1 MGNLKEDLKAAQS
14 LLKSGQNSEVIELL
28 ESYAEEDE
36 PDYRVLCFLA
46 LAHANASD
54 YSESYKMYKKAV
66 ETDEKQLMAWKGVFK
81 LFEDKSC
88 TTPDEFS
95 LRVCEFIQENS
106 DDDAKKVAAVQARRR
121 ILVEMGMWTNIIQSF
136 DSLSF
141 TEDFEN
147 LRAVV
152 RRRDAPQNLL
162 SKCLQ
167 TLKIADELDAA
178 SMLIFCKDSK
188 NEKDLATLINKYKE
202 TISDEWVQKKI
213 LEYSCQQYF
222 DSKTFPE
229 YVQFVSS
236 ASASTMA
243 VLEALRS
250 NDIPSA
256 VEALDE
262 IQDVST
268 YPDCLLFVNLLAET
282 ENWEA
287 VEKLSKSISQFYPS
301 QNCNGWICR
310 ALLEIDPDTVEKLQS
325 FGPLPL
331 PDFAVE
337 ELKIALL
344 LNNED
349 HAEQLLRKY
358 DSSSKIGINLR
369 LTQALFSIHPIAS
382 DVLNLAD
389 QLSGNTC
396 SELVLAAEIRLRAG
410 LDANSLL
417 VKAAKLNVR
426 CSRAFFLLG
435 NSISVKNPTKAKSLI
450 ERAVQIRPSNEEYA
464 KALYDVLVKKGVA
477 AEERL
482 KILKAFVSK
491 RRSRRKPF
499 WLSDALSLI
508 YMETDKLSEAIDEL
522 QQMVRLY
529 SDSKPIWAR
538 LADAYT
544 RKGHLRAAVSSYEQ
558 LAEMN
563 DGYEFVVPITRVL
576 LQLRDFNE
584 ALDKILVFRQ
594 KMDEETIVLGA
605 ESSIVLNFTEA
616 EIRLNLHDTE
626 RGEQKRHHLKKALEY
641 LTGCLNSDGSSQF
654 ATVFKLLGDT
664 LLVISKYS
672 EIMLPYFNIDEKWK
686 VNTPLECVS
695 KAASFY
701 LAVLRSQSH
710 NSLAWYDVAVAL
722 LLKFKL
728 GNDPKILSKV
738 QSLLE
743 HAISITADD
752 TLLSSFWTLLA
763 ESKRLAEE
771 PKGYQLHCLC
781 RALQLNKS
789 NDDAWLSLAVLCLE
803 MGMMNEASRVLEQS
817 IKHNPHNADAWCT
830 WAQTAHL
837 QSDSHEALAMFR
849 QALFVQP
856 IPAAVVGYSTYLC
869 DSLKKSQ
876 HRFDSATAALDFEGI
891 IDLRHL
897 SAADENILYHL
908 GLLAD
913 LFGWYPESLEC
924 FRLSGSPKISDEL
937 QHAMVKTDVLYNR
950 IGIDPSS
957 FSQTNSRICGMLG
970 LSAAD
975 CYAFLTAEMEV
986 YGDLYR
992 FIENEDSD
1000 SFRKLYMGC
1009 VKGIS
1014 VPLFIA
1020 GLIMR
1025 KVELPSEFIR
1035 TMHEALPRHELI
1047 DYYPTALPEGM
1058 DNGLRH
1064 LEQDGEEPFR
1074 YRHRAAYRLLDELKL
1089 LRAQLEEE
1097 NANIVVNEVGNSTE
1111 ISAPEGSS

>member
-14 LLKSGQNSEVIELL
+14 LLKSGQNEKVIELL
-28 ESYAEEDE
+28 ELYTEEDH
-36 PDYRVLCFLA
+36 PDSRVFCFLA
-46 LAHANASD
+46 LAHSNASN
-54 YSESYKMYKKAV
+54 YVESYQMYKRAV
-66 ETDEKQLMAWKGVFK
+66 EIDEKQLMAWKGVFK
-81 LFEDKSC
+81 LFENKSC

-95 LRVCEFIQENS
+95 LRVCEFMQENS
-106 DDDAKKVAAVQARRR
+106 DDEAKKVAAVQARRR
-121 ILVEMGMWTNIIQSF
+121 ILIEMEMWTDIIKSF

-141 TEDFEN
+141 AQDFEN
-147 LRAVV
+147 LRAIL
-152 RRRDAPQNLL
+152 RRRDIPQDLL
-162 SKCLQ
+162 SKSLQ
-167 TLKIADELDAA
+167 ALETADELDAA
-178 SMLIFCKDSK
+178 SMLIFCKNSK
-188 NEKDLATLINKYKE
+188 DEKDLATLIKKYE
-202 TISDEWVQKKI
+202 EMISDEWVQKKI
-213 LEYSCQQYF
+213 FEYSCQQYF

-229 YVQFVSS
+229 YVKFVTP
-236 ASASTMA
+236 ASTSTMA
-243 VLEALRS
+243 VLESLRN
-250 NDIPSA
+250 NDVPSA

-262 IQDVST
+262 VSDIST
-268 YPDCLLFVNLLAET
+268 YPDCLLFVNLLAEA

-331 PDFAVE
+331 PEFAVE

-344 LNNED
+344 LNNEE
-349 HAEQLLRKY
+349 HAGQLLEKY
-358 DSSSKIGINLR
+358 DTSLKIGIILR
-369 LTQALFSIHPIAS
+369 LTQALFSIHPITS
-382 DVLNLAD
+382 DVVNLAD
-389 QLSGNTC
+389 QLSVDTC
-396 SELVLAAEIRLRAG
+396 RDLVLSAEIRIRAG

-435 NSISVKNPTKAKSLI
+435 NSIAVKNPTKAKSLI

-464 KALYDVLVKKGVA
+464 KALYDVLVKKGFP

-508 YMETDKLSEAIDEL
+508 YMETDSLTEAIEEL

-529 SDSKPIWAR
+529 NDSKPIWAR

-558 LAEMN
+558 LAGMI
-563 DGYEFVVPITRVL
+563 DGHEYIIPITRVL
-576 LQLRDFNE
+576 LQLREYND
-584 ALDKILVFRQ
+584 ALDKVLELRQ
-594 KMDEETIVLGA
+594 KIETENIVLGI
-605 ESSIVLNFTEA
+605 ESAVVLDFTEA
-616 EIRLNLHDTE
+616 EIRLNLHEAE

-641 LTGCLNSDGSSQF
+641 LTGCLDSDGSCQF

-664 LLVISKYS
+664 LLIISKYS
-672 EIMLPYFNIDEKWK
+672 EIMLPYFNMEEKWK
-686 VNTPLECVS
+686 VNTSLECVS

-701 LAVLRSQSH
+701 LAVLRSQNH

-743 HAISITADD
+743 HAISITTDD

-771 PKGYQLHCLC
+771 AKSYQLHCLC
-781 RALQLNKS
+781 RAIQLNKS

-803 MGMMNEASRVLEQS
+803 MGMINEASRVLEQT
-817 IKHNPHNADAWCT
+817 IKYNPHNADAWCT

-837 QSDSHEALAMFR
+837 QSDAHEALAMFR
-849 QALFVQP
+849 QALFVRP
-856 IPAAVVGYSTYLC
+856 IPAAIVGYSTYLC
-869 DSLKKSQ
+869 DSLKKSE

-897 SAADENILYHL
+897 STADENILYHL

-924 FRLSGSPKISDEL
+924 FRLSKSAKITDEE
-937 QHAMVKTDVLYNR
+937 QHAMVKTDVLYNK
-950 IGIDPSS
+950 IGLDPSS

-970 LSAAD
+970 LSSAD

-992 FIENEDSD
+992 FIDNNDSD
-1000 SFRKLYMGC
+1000 SFKKLYIGC

-1025 KVELPSEFIR
+1025 KVDLPSEFIR

-1047 DYYPTALPEGM
+1047 DYYPTALPDGM

-1074 YRHRAAYRLLDELKL
+1074 YRHRSAYRLLDELKL
-1089 LRAQLEEE
+1089 LRAQLDEE
-1097 NANIVVNEVGNSTE
+1097 NSKIAADGVENVTE
-1111 ISAPEGSS
+1111 MAVP